1 MNNDICAN
9 IDIHIYKKLKIY
21 ISDNTA
27 ELYSNTNSFIEEIV
41 SSDYSDEFIEV
52 RCKVA
57 FKDANN
63 SKIIHCELYN
73 FLPKTELV
81 KDHISNIVMYMLVDK
96 KSIQNIDLS
105 KLKQNSAVYKFFSL
119 LVKSDYKQNTS
130 VRTLFEFS

>member
-1 MNNDICAN
+1 MNDDICAN
-9 IDIHIYKKLKIY
+9 IDIHMYKKLKIY

-57 FKDANN
+57 FNDAKNVVR
-63 SKIIHCELYN
+63 CELYN
-73 FLPKTELV
+73 FLPKAELV
-81 KDHISNIVMYMLVDK
+81 KEHISNIVMYMLVDK

-105 KLKQNSAVYKFFSL
+105 KLKQNSAVYKFFSQ

-130 VRTLFEFS
+130 VRTLFEFC